1 MLIISEFSPP
11 RIERSVQGGA
21 WALGRV
27 GQLVVRPGAIV
38 HLDCIQVII
47 VIMIVMMIMMMMT
60 VCRIGGG
67 ATLPGAGPTTTR
79 SIPQVS
85 VLPVS
90 CFVFAISGPK

>member
-1 MLIISEFSPP
+1 MLISEFSPP

-47 VIMIVMMIMMMMT
+47 VMIRVMIVMMMT

-85 VLPVS
+85 VLLVS